1 MAIYGSEILSND
13 IQTFLDETAT
23 EVLIP
28 ESELV
33 DASFPNFNESDKND
47 IYGMD
52 GSDLIPSN
60 IPYAIDRLW
69 SYSNKKSEQEIETT
83 VKTGPVLKLKDKLN
97 EDYILDNY
105 NGLCLNLNTIGF
117 TLKIGM
123 NSTLVA
129 L

>member
-28 ESELV
+28 ESDLV
-33 DASFPNFNESDKND
+33 DASFLKFDESDKND
-47 IYGMD
+47 IYGMV
-52 GSDLIPSN
+52 GSDLTPSN

-69 SYSNKKSEQEIETT
+69 SYSNKKPEQEIETT

-97 EDYILDNY
+97 EDYTLDNY

-117 TLKIGM
+117 TLKIGI